1 MIERI
6 YNKVKFPKDE
16 TANAILNFLRSKIGD
31 REDCYC
37 LYEEPDF
44 LVENGV
50 LPTFTIVDREWGVIF
65 IKGYNYT
72 AERLTEMNENY
83 WVISENKEINEIKYF
98 DNYCYKCK
106 TDIMSPL
113 NGIDNELKFTS
124 FIIFT
129 NLEKE
134 RVKIH
139 ENFMRN
145 IWFSDYISG
154 NMFDNMCE
162 HRLDDDNWKR
172 LLSVIEKANVLAKDI
187 GIPIEKPAKNLR
199 EAIAINNQKIYTFDE
214 TQLEASL
221 SITDA
226 CEQIRGLAGTGKT
239 VILAIKAAKI
249 HRYDPNAKIA
259 YVFYT
264 QSLYTQVTRLI
275 QKYYIK
281 LTGVQPSENLKIL
294 HAWGGRTTGEGLLYN
309 VCRTNGLSPIPYY
322 EVRGYSNPFGEAC
335 KRVSAYNLRKEYDYV
350 LIDEA
355 QDLPEEFFYLVAKI
369 VKDPKKI
376 VIAYDQLQTTTDVS
390 MPDFEELFG
399 KDKNGE
405 PQVKLL
411 EENDHILKKSYRNYR
426 DVLLIAMAFGFGIY
440 AVDGMVQMIRSVK
453 NWKALGFDF
462 EKINNVG
469 DDISFSSRVIVERTK
484 ENSPNE
490 INQLYEKYPIV
501 NFDFYSTINEEYQRV
516 SEKIDELITQEKVK
530 PEDIMVIDLRKKSKE
545 LLQRMQELLYK
556 KGHLSIIPGIVE
568 DSKNFFQDECVTLT
582 TPRRAKG
589 NEVPIVF
596 VLGGN
601 SMYDETSMAKRRIAR
616 NSFFISMTRSKGWV
630 FVSGAE
636 DNIDLFKEEYEKIV
650 SKLPCFEFDFPSQAE
665 FEKMVNIDYIFKSD
679 KTAKFERDIE
689 ALKAVLGDKEKLK
702 LLNLFL
708 DDDTKESIKNLLG
721 ESTDE

>member
-275 QKYYIK
+275 QKYYVK

-630 FVSGAE
+630 FVSVAE

>member
-275 QKYYIK
+275 QKYYVK

-399 KDKNGE
+399 KDKNGD

>member
-259 YVFYT
+259 NVFYT

-275 QKYYIK
+275 QKYYVK

>member
-1 MIERI
+1 
-6 YNKVKFPKDE
+6 
-16 TANAILNFLRSKIGD
+16 
-31 REDCYC
+31 
-37 LYEEPDF
+37 
-44 LVENGV
+44 
-50 LPTFTIVDREWGVIF
+50 
-65 IKGYNYT
+65 
-72 AERLTEMNENY
+72 
-83 WVISENKEINEIKYF
+83 
-98 DNYCYKCK
+98 
-106 TDIMSPL
+106 MSPL

-275 QKYYIK
+275 QKYYVK

-650 SKLPCFEFDFPSQAE
+650 SKLPCFEFPITS
-665 FEKMVNIDYIFKSD
+665 
-679 KTAKFERDIE
+679 
-689 ALKAVLGDKEKLK
+689 
-702 LLNLFL
+702 
-708 DDDTKESIKNLLG
+708 
-721 ESTDE
+721 

>member
-249 HRYDPNAKIA
+249 HRYDPNARIA

-275 QKYYIK
+275 QKYYVK

>member
-275 QKYYIK
+275 QKYYVK

-708 DDDTKESIKNLLG
+708 DDDTKESLKNLLG

>member
-145 IWFSDYISG
+145 IWFSEYISG

-275 QKYYIK
+275 QKYYVK

>member
-275 QKYYIK
+275 QKYYVK

-411 EENDHILKKSYRNYR
+411 EENDHILKKSNRNYR

>member
-214 TQLEASL
+214 NQLEASL

-275 QKYYIK
+275 QKYYVK

>member
-124 FIIFT
+124 FIIFN

-275 QKYYIK
+275 QKYYVK

>member
-226 CEQIRGLAGTGKT
+226 CEQIRWLAGTGKT

-275 QKYYIK
+275 QKYYVK

>member
-1 MIERI
+1 MVERI

-16 TANAILNFLRSKIGD
+16 TANVILNYLRNKLSA
-31 REDCYC
+31 RTDCYC

-50 LPTFTIVDREWGVIF
+50 LPTFTIVDRAWGVIF
-65 IKGYNYT
+65 IKGYDYT
-72 AERLTEMNENY
+72 AERLTEINENY
-83 WVISENKEINEIKYF
+83 WVISGNKEVNEIKFF

-113 NGIDNELKFTS
+113 NEIDKDLHFRSFVIFPNLDREKIDTS
-124 FIIFT
+124 
-129 NLEKE
+129 K
-134 RVKIH
+134 VKL
-139 ENFMRN
+139 NN
-145 IWFSDYISG
+145 VLFSDYLSVSI
-154 NMFDNMCE
+154 FDDMEE
-162 HRLDDDNWKR
+162 HLLDEDNWRK
-172 LLSVIEKANVLAKDI
+172 LLSVIEKANVLAKDV

-275 QKYYIK
+275 NKYYGK
-281 LTGVQPSENLKIL
+281 LTGVQPSTNLKIL

-309 VCRTNGLSPIPYY
+309 VCRSNGLSPIPYY
-322 EVRGYSNPFGEAC
+322 DVKGYSSPFGEAC
-335 KRVSAYNLRKEYDYV
+335 KRISAYELKREYDYI

-355 QDLPEEFFYLVAKI
+355 QDLPEEFFNLVAKI

-399 KDKNGE
+399 KNANGE
-405 PQVKLL
+405 PIVNLL

-440 AVDGMVQMIRSVK
+440 SSDGMVQMIRSIK
-453 NWKALGFDF
+453 NWKALGF
-462 EKINNVG
+462 EMKEVESIG
-469 DDISFSSRVIVERTK
+469 DDISFSSKVVIERTN

-501 NFDFYSTINEEYQRV
+501 NFDFYTTIQEEYNKV
-516 SEKIDELITQEKVK
+516 SEKIHDLIENEKVK

-545 LLQRMQELLYK
+545 LLQYMQELLYK

-568 DSKNFFQDECVTLT
+568 DSKVFFQEDCVTLT

-596 VLGGN
+596 VLGAN
-601 SMYDETSMAKRRIAR
+601 SMYEETSMAKRRIAR
-616 NSFFISMTRSKGWV
+616 NSLFISMTRSKGWV

-636 DNIDLFKEEYEKIV
+636 NNIDLFEEEYKRIIE
-650 SKLPCFEFDFPSQAE
+650 KLPCFEFVFPSNDE
-665 FEKMVNIDYIFKSD
+665 FEKMTNIDYIFKSD

-689 ALKAVLGDKEKLK
+689 SLKAVLGDKDKLK

-708 DDDTKESIKNLLG
+708 DDDTRESLRNLLG
-721 ESTDE
+721 ESSNE

>member
-275 QKYYIK
+275 QKYYVK

-530 PEDIMVIDLRKKSKE
+530 PEDIMVIDMRKKSKE

>member
-1 MIERI
+1 MIE
-6 YNKVKFPKDE
+6 KFPKDE

-275 QKYYIK
+275 QKYYVK

>member
-275 QKYYIK
+275 QKYYVK

-405 PQVKLL
+405 PKVKLL

>member
-275 QKYYIK
+275 QKYYVK

>member
-275 QKYYIK
+275 QKYYVK

-589 NEVPIVF
+589 NEVRLIYYPCPNE
-596 VLGGN
+596 L
-601 SMYDETSMAKRRIAR
+601 MYDGYLDKMKTYIRLEYTEDRTQYSAVSHPKAHIHIGNYNDLRIGVKRVPTLSEFMELIMYLNYHEDWIKIKNVTS
-616 NSFFISMTRSKGWV
+616 
-630 FVSGAE
+630 E
-636 DNIDLFKEEYEKIV
+636 DELI
-650 SKLPCFEFDFPSQAE
+650 
-665 FEKMVNIDYIFKSD
+665 KMVEDIIR
-679 KTAKFERDIE
+679 ER
-689 ALKAVLGDKEKLK
+689 KEMTVQGCL
-702 LLNLFL
+702 
-708 DDDTKESIKNLLG
+708 ESYEEQFFSITL
-721 ESTDE
+721 

>member
-275 QKYYIK
+275 QKYYVK
-281 LTGVQPSENLKIL
+281 LTGGQPSENLKIL

>member
-1 MIERI
+1 M
-6 YNKVKFPKDE
+6 
-16 TANAILNFLRSKIGD
+16 
-31 REDCYC
+31 
-37 LYEEPDF
+37 
-44 LVENGV
+44 
-50 LPTFTIVDREWGVIF
+50 
-65 IKGYNYT
+65 
-72 AERLTEMNENY
+72 
-83 WVISENKEINEIKYF
+83 
-98 DNYCYKCK
+98 
-106 TDIMSPL
+106 
-113 NGIDNELKFTS
+113 
-124 FIIFT
+124 
-129 NLEKE
+129 
-134 RVKIH
+134 
-139 ENFMRN
+139 
-145 IWFSDYISG
+145 
-154 NMFDNMCE
+154 
-162 HRLDDDNWKR
+162 
-172 LLSVIEKANVLAKDI
+172 
-187 GIPIEKPAKNLR
+187 
-199 EAIAINNQKIYTFDE
+199 
-214 TQLEASL
+214 
-221 SITDA
+221 
-226 CEQIRGLAGTGKT
+226 AGTGKT

-275 QKYYIK
+275 QKYYVK

>member
-275 QKYYIK
+275 QKYYVK

-636 DNIDLFKEEYEKIV
+636 DNIDLLKEEYEKIV

>member
-275 QKYYIK
+275 QKYYVK

-405 PQVKLL
+405 PQVKLI

>member
-275 QKYYIK
+275 QKYYVK

-545 LLQRMQELLYK
+545 LLQCMQELLYK

>member
-16 TANAILNFLRSKIGD
+16 TATAILNFLRSKIGD

-275 QKYYIK
+275 QKYYVK

>member
-98 DNYCYKCK
+98 YNYCYKCK

-275 QKYYIK
+275 QKYYVK

>member
-275 QKYYIK
+275 QKYYVK

-440 AVDGMVQMIRSVK
+440 AVDGMVQ

>member
-275 QKYYIK
+275 QKYYVK

-405 PQVKLL
+405 TQVKLL

>member
-275 QKYYIK
+275 QKYYVK

-355 QDLPEEFFYLVAKI
+355 QDLPEEFFNLVAKI

-708 DDDTKESIKNLLG
+708 DDDTKESLKNLLG

>member
-50 LPTFTIVDREWGVIF
+50 MPTFTIVDREWGVIF

-275 QKYYIK
+275 QKYYVK

>member
-275 QKYYIK
+275 QKYYVK

-616 NSFFISMTRSKGWV
+616 NSFFISMTSSKGWV

>member
-275 QKYYIK
+275 QKYYVK

-322 EVRGYSNPFGEAC
+322 EVRGYSNSFGEAC

>member
-72 AERLTEMNENY
+72 VERLTEMNENY

-275 QKYYIK
+275 QKYYVK

>member
-275 QKYYIK
+275 QKYYVK

-294 HAWGGRTTGEGLLYN
+294 HVWGGRTTGEGLLYN

>member
-275 QKYYIK
+275 QKYYVK

-679 KTAKFERDIE
+679 KTAKFERDTE

>member
-44 LVENGV
+44 LVENGI

-275 QKYYIK
+275 QKYYVK

-355 QDLPEEFFYLVAKI
+355 QDLPEEFFNLVAKI

-708 DDDTKESIKNLLG
+708 DDDTKESLKNLLG

>member
-275 QKYYIK
+275 QKYYVK

-721 ESTDE
+721 ESIDE

>member
-275 QKYYIK
+275 QKYYVK

-399 KDKNGE
+399 KDK
-405 PQVKLL
+405 
-411 EENDHILKKSYRNYR
+411 
-426 DVLLIAMAFGFGIY
+426 
-440 AVDGMVQMIRSVK
+440 
-453 NWKALGFDF
+453 F
-462 EKINNVG
+462 ETNK
-469 DDISFSSRVIVERTK
+469 
-484 ENSPNE
+484 
-490 INQLYEKYPIV
+490 
-501 NFDFYSTINEEYQRV
+501 
-516 SEKIDELITQEKVK
+516 
-530 PEDIMVIDLRKKSKE
+530 
-545 LLQRMQELLYK
+545 
-556 KGHLSIIPGIVE
+556 
-568 DSKNFFQDECVTLT
+568 
-582 TPRRAKG
+582 
-589 NEVPIVF
+589 
-596 VLGGN
+596 
-601 SMYDETSMAKRRIAR
+601 
-616 NSFFISMTRSKGWV
+616 
-630 FVSGAE
+630 
-636 DNIDLFKEEYEKIV
+636 
-650 SKLPCFEFDFPSQAE
+650 
-665 FEKMVNIDYIFKSD
+665 
-679 KTAKFERDIE
+679 
-689 ALKAVLGDKEKLK
+689 
-702 LLNLFL
+702 
-708 DDDTKESIKNLLG
+708 
-721 ESTDE
+721 

>member
-139 ENFMRN
+139 ENLMRN

-275 QKYYIK
+275 QKYYVK

>member
-16 TANAILNFLRSKIGD
+16 TATAILNFLRSKIGD

-275 QKYYIK
+275 QKYYVK

-545 LLQRMQELLYK
+545 LLQLMQELLYK